1 MTDKKILL
9 EGVLLEDIDY
19 SWIKVFENDK
29 LEKWLGISCSA
40 PFGASLRIE
49 EVIKE
54 DARQEVYQER
64 GSEGYDG
71 DEIDVW
77 GY

>member
-29 LEKWLGISCSA
+29 SSKWLGISCSA
-40 PFGASLRIE
+40 PLGASLKIE

-54 DARQEVYQER
+54 DADQEVYQGPR
-64 GSEGYDG
+64 AEGYDG

>member
-1 MTDKKILL
+1 MDDKKTLS
-9 EGVLLEDIDY
+9 EEVSLEDIDY
-19 SWIKVFENDK
+19 SWIKILDK
-29 LEKWLGISCSA
+29 DGAEKWLGIRYTE